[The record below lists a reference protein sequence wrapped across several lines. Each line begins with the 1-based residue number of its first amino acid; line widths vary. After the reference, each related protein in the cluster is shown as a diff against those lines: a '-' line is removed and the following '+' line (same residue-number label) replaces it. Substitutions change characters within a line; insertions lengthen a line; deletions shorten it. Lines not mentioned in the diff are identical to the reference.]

1 MSDAKAPLA
10 LFVSEAL
17 EPEVAR
23 FVERVRHAPDVV
35 HVAVMPDVHLAGRAC
50 VGTVVATERTLYPEL
65 LGSDLGCGVAALPLG
80 LPLAQLGDLR
90 GVLAALAEVVPIER
104 GARAARV
111 LELGPLSDP
120 ALAKVLARDGA
131 HELGTLGRGNHFLEL
146 RRDDAGEAWLVVHT
160 GSRTMGPTLQ
170 AHHARRGQRV
180 RGGLAALD
188 AESDLGRAYTSDV
201 RWALGYARASRASI
215 LEASCRALGVTQS
228 ESALIDAQHDS
239 VLHET
244 HEGRALWVH
253 RKGAMTLPEGALGV
267 LPGSMGTATFIV
279 RGRGAPRALD
289 SSAHGAGRR
298 LPRGRAARTIDVAR
312 LRTEMEGVVVDPRRL
327 RSLVD
332 EAPSAYKDV
341 HRVARAQ
348 RELASI
354 VCELHPVLVH
364 KG

>member
-1 MSDAKAPLA
+1 MSEAPLA

-17 EPEVAR
+17 DPEVER
-23 FVERVRHAPDVV
+23 FLARVRRAPDVV
-35 HVAVMPDVHLAGRAC
+35 QLAVMPDVHLAARAC
-50 VGTVVATERTLYPEL
+50 VGTVVATERTLYPAL
-65 LGSDLGCGVAALPLG
+65 LGSDLGCGVAAQPLG
-80 LPLAQLGDLR
+80 VAVEALGDLHDA
-90 GVLAALAEVVPIER
+90 LAALAEAVPIER
-104 GARAARV
+104 GPPRAHA
-111 LELGPLSDP
+111 LGALSDP
-120 ALAKVLARDGA
+120 TLEKAFVRNGA
-131 HELGTLGRGNHFLEL
+131 AELGTLGRGNHFLEL

-170 AHHARRGQRV
+170 AHHERRGQRV
-180 RGGLAALD
+180 RGGFMALD
-188 AESDLGRAYTSDV
+188 AERDEGRAYASDV
-201 RWALGYARASRASI
+201 RWALDFARTSRAAI
-215 LEASCRALGVTQS
+215 LQVSCRVLGVAPR
-228 ESALIDAQHDS
+228 EPPIDAQHDS
-239 VLHET
+239 VLHEV
-244 HEGRALWVH
+244 HGGRALWVH
-253 RKGAMTLPEGALGV
+253 RKGAMALPEGNLGV
-267 LPGSMGTATFIV
+267 LPGSMGTATFVV

-298 LPRGRAARTIDVAR
+298 LPRGRAARVIDVAR
-312 LRTEMEGVVVDPRRL
+312 LASEMEGVVVDPRRL

>member
-1 MSDAKAPLA
+1 MSEAKAPLA

-17 EPEVAR
+17 DPEVAR

-50 VGTVVATERTLYPEL
+50 VGTVVATEHTLYPEL
-65 LGSDLGCGVAALPLG
+65 LGSDLGCGVAAMALG
-80 LPLAQLGDLR
+80 VSLDALGDLR
-90 GVLAALAEVVPIER
+90 AVLGTLAALVPIER
-104 GARAARV
+104 GARDPRALA
-111 LELGPLSDP
+111 LGSLSDP
-120 ALAKVLARDGA
+120 SLEKVLARDGA
-131 HELGTLGRGNHFLEL
+131 LELGTLGRGNHFLEL
-146 RRDDAGEAWLVVHT
+146 RRDDLGQAWLVVHT

-170 AHHARRGQRV
+170 AHHTRRGQRV
-180 RGGLAALD
+180 RGGLVALD
-188 AESDLGRAYTSDV
+188 ADSDLGRAYASDV
-201 RWALGYARASRASI
+201 CWALAFARTSRAQI
-215 LEASCRALGVTQS
+215 LEASCAALGL
-228 ESALIDAQHDS
+228 APIDAQHDA

-298 LPRGRAARTIDVAR
+298 LPRGRAARVIDVAR